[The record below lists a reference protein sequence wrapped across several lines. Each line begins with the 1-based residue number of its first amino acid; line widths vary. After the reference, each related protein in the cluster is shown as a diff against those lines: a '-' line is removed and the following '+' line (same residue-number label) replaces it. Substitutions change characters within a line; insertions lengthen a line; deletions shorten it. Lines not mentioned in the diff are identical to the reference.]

1 MRCTTILCLC
11 GLLLV
16 SLTAQA
22 KSPKGSELPFHLYW
36 NYLVVVEG
44 SIGDWNKRNF
54 LIDTGANPSML
65 DQRIADRLGLNGP
78 AEKLPVL
85 NGEVNIRRV
94 SVPALR
100 LGPLTRDT
108 VEMGVQDLSFL
119 ERDLGVRID
128 ALIGLD
134 VLSERSFHIDY
145 AAKRLRFDDQP
156 AGAGAASFASGPPFV
171 TVEMQME
178 NQPVR
183 LLVDTGAS
191 GLILFGGPVASQ
203 LRELPPTAA
212 ANGASITGR
221 IRMREVQITN
231 ARLGNTD
238 LGSRRAFVAEHRKT
252 DDFDG
257 LLGISP
263 LNVRE
268 ISFDFEH
275 RLLTWQPRDSGFT
288 ATSNAGLVVC
298 TSAGPGA
305 MSSSPAKGL
314 VEPSRCTEETEA
326 HRK

>member
-1 MRCTTILCLC
+1 M
-11 GLLLV
+11 LLA
-16 SLTAQA
+16 SLATQA
-22 KSPKGSELPFHLYW
+22 KSPKGTEVPFHLYW

-44 SIGDWNKRNF
+44 SIGDLNKRNF

-65 DQRIADRLGLNGP
+65 DQRIADRLRLNGL

-85 NGEVNIRRV
+85 NGEINIRRV
-94 SVPALR
+94 SVPAVR
-100 LGPLTRDT
+100 LGPLSRD

-134 VLSERSFHIDY
+134 VLGERSFHIDY
-145 AAKRLRFDDQP
+145 AGKRLRFDDQP
-156 AGAGAASFASGPPFV
+156 GGAATASFASGPPFV

-203 LRELPPTAA
+203 LRELRPTGA
-212 ANGASITGR
+212 ANGANINGR

-238 LGSRRAFVAEHRKT
+238 LGSRRAFVAEHKT
-252 DDFDG
+252 ADDFDG

-275 RLLTWQPRDSGFT
+275 RLFTWQPRDPGFT
-288 ATSNAGLVVC
+288 ATSNTGLVVC

-305 MSSSPAKGL
+305 MSLSPARGL
-314 VEPSRCTEETEA
+314 VEHSRCTEETEA